1 MLAPSPQIKGSVR
14 PLLIL
19 LYHKIL
25 KSQHLNR
32 KNPTLKQG
40 EHAKDAD
47 QSLLAQ
53 AEELEAPGATSE
65 DIRQN

>member
-1 MLAPSPQIKGSVR
+1 M
-14 PLLIL
+14 
-19 LYHKIL
+19 
-25 KSQHLNR
+25 QHSY
-32 KNPTLKQG
+32 KG